1 MPAMKSVGFP
11 WISWT
16 SERRIQTAAATA
28 VALLALAGCRR
39 SESAAAAPALVVN
52 VARVVT
58 RELPDEV
65 VAAGAIEAVDKVD
78 AAFFVSGR
86 VAEIAFE
93 DGADVQKD
101 QVLARL
107 DPGDFREAL
116 NAAEARCGEIRARHA
131 RLAKLRDLGS
141 LTASDFDKIDGAL
154 HEAEAGLELARR
166 RLADT
171 ELRAPFAGRAVRRG
185 LAQGLVVAPGVP
197 VITVLAPAPV
207 WASVG
212 VSETEARRVQP
223 GQAAQVFLASN
234 GDHGLAGAV
243 ETVWPLAD
251 PLSRSFT
258 VKIRL
263 ANTDLALR
271 PGNVVTARIATG
283 AKRPAVLVPPA
294 VVRRLPDGALF
305 VWTVDPQRGV
315 AVRRIVT
322 VGRLQT
328 AEVEIVSG
336 LRAGESI
343 VLNAAPTLYEGQPLQ
358 AGATP

>member
-1 MPAMKSVGFP
+1 M
-11 WISWT
+11 
-16 SERRIQTAAATA
+16 RRNGAILAAAG
-28 VALLALAGCRR
+28 VLLVLAGCRR
-39 SESAAAAPALVVN
+39 GETAAATPALVVP
-52 VARVVT
+52 VLRVVPQ
-58 RELPDEV
+58 ELPDEI
-65 VAAGAIEAVDKVD
+65 VAAGTIEAVDKVD
-78 AAFFVSGR
+78 LAFFVAGR

-93 DGADVQKD
+93 DGVDVRKD

-116 NAAEARCGEIRARHA
+116 NAAEARCGEVRARHA
-131 RLAKLRDLGS
+131 RLSRLRELGS
-141 LTASDFDKIDGAL
+141 LTASDFDKIESAL

-171 ELRAPFAGRAVRRG
+171 ELRAPFAGRAVRHG

-207 WASVG
+207 WASVS

-223 GQAAQVFLASN
+223 GQVAQVFLAANSDRLMTGN
-234 GDHGLAGAV
+234 V

-251 PLSRSFT
+251 PLSRSFA

-263 ANTDLALR
+263 ANADLALR

-283 AKRPAVLVPPA
+283 VKRPAVLVPPA

-305 VWTVDPQRGV
+305 VWTVDPQRSV
-315 AVRRIVT
+315 AMRRIVS

-328 AEVEIVSG
+328 AEVEVVAG
-336 LRAGESI
+336 LRAGEQV
-343 VLNAAPTLYEGQPLQ
+343 VLDPPATLYEGQPLQ
-358 AGATP
+358 VTAAP

>member
-1 MPAMKSVGFP
+1 MKSVGRDSNF
-11 WISWT
+11 SWPGGRL
-16 SERRIQTAAATA
+16 SPGWVALAAA
-28 VALLALAGCRR
+28 VALLAVAGCRR
-39 SESAAAAPALVVN
+39 GEAGAAAPALVVP
-52 VARVVT
+52 VVRVVAK
-58 RELPDEV
+58 ELPEEV

-78 AAFFVSGR
+78 VAFFVAGR
-86 VAEIAFE
+86 VAELGFE

-116 NAAEARCGEIRARHA
+116 RAAEARCGEIRARHA
-131 RLAKLRDLGS
+131 RLSRLHELGS
-141 LTASDFDKIDGAL
+141 LTASDFDKIDSAL
-154 HEAEAGLELARR
+154 HEGEAGVELARR

-185 LAQGLVVAPGVP
+185 LAPGLVVGPGVP
-197 VITVLAPAPV
+197 VVTVLAPAPV

-223 GQAAQVFLASN
+223 GQAAQVFLAAN
-234 GDHGLAGAV
+234 GDRGLAGSV
-243 ETVWPLAD
+243 EMVWPLAD

-271 PGNVVTARIATG
+271 PGNVVTARIVTG
-283 AKRPAVLVPPA
+283 AKRSAVLLPPA
-294 VVRRLPDGALF
+294 AVRRYPDGALY
-305 VWTVDPQRGV
+305 VWTVDPPRGV

-322 VGRLQT
+322 VGRLQAT
-328 AEVEIVSG
+328 EVEIVSG
-336 LRAGESI
+336 LRAGEQV
-343 VLNAAPTLYEGQPLQ
+343 VLSAAPTLYEGQPLQ
-358 AGATP
+358 VTAAP

>member
-1 MPAMKSVGFP
+1 MKCIGFTRTK
-11 WISWT
+11 WQSCG
-16 SERRIQTAAATA
+16 RIRPNW
-28 VALLALAGCRR
+28 VALAIASALLVLAGCRR
-39 SESAAAAPALVVN
+39 GETVAATSALAVPVVHI
-52 VARVVT
+52 VAQ
-58 RELPDEV
+58 ELPDEIV
-65 VAAGAIEAVDKVD
+65 GAGTIEAVDKVD
-78 AAFFVSGR
+78 LAFFVAGR

-93 DGADVQKD
+93 DGVDVRKD

-131 RLAKLRDLGS
+131 RLSQLRELGS
-141 LTASDFDKIDGAL
+141 LTASDFDKIDSAL

-166 RLADT
+166 RWADT
-171 ELRAPFAGRAVRRG
+171 ELRAPFAGRAVRHG

-207 WASVG
+207 WASVS
-212 VSETEARRVQP
+212 VSETEAGRVQP
-223 GQAAQVFLASN
+223 GQVAQVFLAANSDRLMTGN
-234 GDHGLAGAV
+234 V

-251 PLSRSFT
+251 PLSRSFA

-283 AKRPAVLVPPA
+283 AKRSAVLVPPA

-305 VWTVDPQRGV
+305 VWTVDPQRSV
-315 AVRRIVT
+315 AMRRIVS

-336 LRAGESI
+336 LRAGEQV
-343 VLNAAPTLYEGQPLQ
+343 VLNPPPTLYEGQPLQ
-358 AGATP
+358 VTAAP